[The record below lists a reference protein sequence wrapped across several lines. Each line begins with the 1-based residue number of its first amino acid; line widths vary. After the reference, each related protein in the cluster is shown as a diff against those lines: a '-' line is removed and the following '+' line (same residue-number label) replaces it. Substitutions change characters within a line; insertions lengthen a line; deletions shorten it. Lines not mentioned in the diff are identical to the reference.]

1 LTPLGPISAEDAF
14 IFRITV
20 RNVPNPEERSADALK
35 ENDSHRETFQIDSH
49 YSLNRILSSILI
61 FSLAGV
67 ILYAFATFASDYQRT
82 LHAFS
87 LFPMG
92 RLGLVLSLVTVGWLI
107 RGWRFHYYLLK
118 VEEDVPFIYS
128 IMAFLAGFALTGTP
142 GKVGEA
148 MKGVFLKRD
157 YGVSVTRVVG
167 IVVVERLMDLFAILL
182 LGSFSL
188 LIFEGWRNLFLG
200 LAGIVIIS
208 GMFLCME
215 NIYRPVLEWMSRLPI
230 VSWIAV
236 KTLGILLSA
245 KDLMKPR
252 IFIIGMFV
260 SVIAWGME
268 SVSLYIVM
276 KGFELPGTLSEANF
290 VYCFSTILGAISM
303 LPGGIGGTEAAM
315 MALFNYLG
323 ISYSNGLPAV
333 LLIRVCTL
341 WYAIVVGVLV
351 SVYLLSFRKKRLP
364 SGCTP

>member
-1 LTPLGPISAEDAF
+1 VDDAF
-14 IFRITV
+14 IFRIADK
-20 RNVPNPEERSADALK
+20 NMPKNMERSPNALS
-35 ENDSHRETFQIDSH
+35 ESACQHETCQNDSQ
-49 YSLNRILSSILI
+49 YSLNRILSSIFI
-61 FSLAGV
+61 FSLVGV
-67 ILYAFATFASDYQRT
+67 VLYAFATLASDRQQN

-87 LFPMG
+87 LFPIG
-92 RLGLVLSLVTVGWLI
+92 HLGLVLSLVTVGWFI
-107 RGWRFHYYLLK
+107 RGWRFHYYLMK
-118 VEEDVPFIYS
+118 VEEKVPFIYAN
-128 IMAFLAGFALTGTP
+128 MAFLAGFALTGTP

-167 IVVVERLMDLFAILL
+167 IVVVERLMDLFAVLL

-188 LIFEGWRNLFLG
+188 MIFEGWRNLFLA
-200 LAGIVIIS
+200 LAGVVIAS
-208 GMFLCME
+208 GIFLCME

-236 KTLGILLSA
+236 KVLRILVSA

-252 IFIIGMFV
+252 IFIVGLFV

-276 KGFELPGTLSEANF
+276 KGFELPGSLSEANF

-315 MALFNYLG
+315 MALFSYLG

-341 WYAIVVGVLV
+341 WYAIAVGVLL
-351 SVYLLSFRKKRLP
+351 SVYLLSSKKAGLNSR
-364 SGCTP
+364 STP